1 VKSRQET
8 NFGTIFQ
15 PWPLKPLP
23 EVAFFQEGPGL
34 RKWQWTESGM
44 KVINVTNILGD
55 GSVDVNNT
63 ARFISTEEFES
74 KYRHFAVDAGD
85 IVIASSGNTY
95 GKVGRVN
102 HSHLPIMMNTS
113 VIRFHPADTEKLDQ
127 NFLYSFLRSHLFK
140 NQMESFVIGSAQPN
154 FGPSHLKRM
163 VIPCPDIT
171 TQRKIAGVLSAYDDL
186 IENNTRRMAI
196 LEEMAQAI
204 YREWFV
210 NFRFP
215 GHEKVK
221 LINSPL
227 GQIPEGWKV
236 QPLKE
241 VYRTSSGGTPS
252 RKVDEYYE
260 GGNINWVKSKELH
273 DRFIWDTEEKITEA
287 GLANSSAKVFP
298 ANTVIMAMYGATI
311 GQLGILGAEA
321 TTNQACCG
329 FLTNQS
335 EYGYPYLFLN
345 LLSNRTEIINLR
357 AGAAQQNV
365 SQDVIRETPF
375 LLPLL
380 PIVHEFN
387 ELVEPFLQRIF
398 RLQKK
403 NINLTR
409 TRDLLLPKLISGQLD
424 VEDLDVDTGATFV
437 EAEA

>member
-1 VKSRQET
+1 MTKTLSAGWRVKRL
-8 NFGTIFQ
+8 GD
-15 PWPLKPLP
+15 
-23 EVAFFQEGPGL
+23 VAKVIPGYAFKSKDWCKEGIPVIKIKNIVGDLSVDTVEADCVPSDILTDKL
-34 RKWQWTESGM
+34 RKF
-44 KVINVTNILGD
+44 VLD
-55 GSVDVNNT
+55 D
-63 ARFISTEEFES
+63 
-74 KYRHFAVDAGD
+74 GD
-85 IVIASSGNTY
+85 ILVAMTGATA
-95 GKVGRVN
+95 GKVGRLRCKRP
-102 HSHLPIMMNTS
+102 HLLNQRVAKLAPFDVDS
-113 VIRFHPADTEKLDQ
+113 LFFWAVVSSDEYQGRFFKLAD
-127 NFLYSFLRSHLFK
+127 
-140 NQMESFVIGSAQPN
+140 GAAQPN
-154 FGPSHLKRM
+154 MSGGQIEGVELLIPSRS
-163 VIPCPDIT
+163 

-186 IENNTRRMAI
+186 IENNTRRIAI

-227 GQIPEGWKV
+227 GQIPEGWKL

-252 RKVDEYYE
+252 RKVDEYYD
-260 GGNINWVKSKELH
+260 GGSINWVKTKELD

-329 FLTNQS
+329 FLTNHS

-345 LLSNRTEIINLR
+345 LLANRTDIINLR

-365 SQDVIRETPF
+365 SQDVIREIPF
-375 LLPLL
+375 LVPPL

-387 ELVEPFLQRIF
+387 ELVEPFLQGMF

-424 VEDLDVDTGATFV
+424 VEELDIDTGEPLV
-437 EAEA
+437 EATT